1 MPIID
6 IKKLNS
12 ARTTVKK
19 QKIFTLSKLVSI
31 LGCSSRTAQTKL
43 KLWKTYTSY
52 NQNGQYYTLPEIPQ
66 FDTHGI
72 WRFKKAAFSKYGNL
86 KKTIVHLISFEPAGL
101 TGRQLGE
108 LLGLSPQSFLHHFSN
123 CSGIR
128 REKHGGV
135 YVYFSDNIS
144 VFENQLRERI
154 SIINR
159 LKVVIIS
166 DLEAVMI
173 LAAIIRHHD
182 ISTKELLALPEIR
195 KNKISKPAI
204 LGFLEYH
211 GLVKKNPD

>member
-19 QKIFTLSKLVSI
+19 QKIFTLSTLVSI

-43 KLWKTYTSY
+43 KLWKTHTSY
-52 NQNGQYYTLPEIPQ
+52 NQNGQYYSLPEIPQ

-86 KKTIVHLISFEPAGL
+86 KKTIVHLISSEPAGL

-123 CSGIR
+123 CSGIH
-128 REKHGGV
+128 REKHAGV
-135 YVYFSDNIS
+135 YVYFSDNTLA
-144 VFENQLRERI
+144 FESQLRRRI
-154 SIINR
+154 SIISR
-159 LKVVIIS
+159 PKVVIIS
-166 DLEAVMI
+166 DLEAIII
-173 LAAIIRHHD
+173 LAAIIRHHA
-182 ISTKELLALPEIR
+182 ISAKEVLALPEIR

-211 GLVKKNPD
+211 GLVKKIPD